1 MPKSKSRLLV
11 KTSYSVKKNAR
22 TNTLAY
28 FAEEGVMMENKLDNT
43 DTWTSRA
50 DHCETD
56 LGLKKIKIEL
66 QGCCQ
71 TLLQGIKD

>member
-1 MPKSKSRLLV
+1 MQ
-11 KTSYSVKKNAR
+11 R

-28 FAEEGVMMENKLDNT
+28 FAEDGVMMENKHYNT

-56 LGLKKIKIEL
+56 LGLKKIKLEL
-66 QGCCQ
+66 QWCCQ
-71 TLLQGIKD
+71 TLSQGINH